1 VAVNATEVDPE
12 GTRAEEGTVRL
23 VWLLLRVTAV
33 PAAGAAALT
42 VTAQEEVPGV
52 ITVVGEQLKLLT
64 VTAAFTVTVAV
75 WL

>member
-1 VAVNATEVDPE
+1 MAVNATEVDPE

-23 VWLLLRVTAV
+23 VLLLLRVTAV